1 MTTILFDD
9 KARKSSQ
16 AKNSVSAFLD
26 QVAILEAKHDMPAI
40 IFQDGASG
48 AYYIKCSLLAS
59 DAARL
64 CDLNAKLDVK
74 SSESYRANRQLFL
87 KHVTY
92 QRMESDAAKGREFN
106 DIIVEYN
113 AEYDPGTPLKVWGGQ
128 HVSALLLAPI
138 RRAIDTMASG
148 YISTL
153 TMTRERKLR

>member
-9 KARKSSQ
+9 KARKSPQ

-26 QVAILEAKHDMPAI
+26 QVATLEAKHDMPAI

-74 SSESYRANRQLFL
+74 SSESYRANPS
-87 KHVTY
+87 V
-92 QRMESDAAKGREFN
+92 S
-106 DIIVEYN
+106 IIVGHF
-113 AEYDPGTPLKVWGGQ
+113 PM
-128 HVSALLLAPI
+128 HSLL
-138 RRAIDTMASG
+138 
-148 YISTL
+148 
-153 TMTRERKLR
+153 